1 MQIHTVDLLIL
12 VAYFGVIVALGF
24 WFSRKNTSTDNYF
37 LGGRSLPGWLLGV
50 SLISSIMSSMTFIAG
65 PADSF
70 KTAWF
75 RTVQHL
81 AVPLGGLLAA
91 WVFVPFFRRGTVN
104 SAYGY
109 LKERFGSSVSVYA
122 AGAFMVMQ
130 IMRASMIMYL
140 LAIILQSMTGVRY
153 EWCLIIGVMVSG
165 IYTVK
170 GGLKAVVYLDVIQ
183 TGVLLLGAF
192 LLLGIIFAGVNG
204 GIGGVFSE
212 AWASN
217 KLSFWDINNQ
227 TGEFGPTSWRFSF
240 SEKTVTTFF
249 FVGILSFLI
258 GCLDQINVQRW
269 CAAKSAREARKSIL
283 ILGFGALPIWI
294 AFKFIGTALFVY
306 FKENPDPVAAA
317 ILAGDGTYKAEMIVP
332 HFIVTYLPMGIAG
345 LVVAGAMAAA
355 MGSLSASI
363 SSSGMVWVGDIYKKY
378 IKKNADDRHYLRV
391 GKIASACV
399 TVCILVSA
407 MLVHMA
413 NTSTLADLHTS
424 AVAVLGGSVPG
435 LFFLG
440 MFTRRGNKYGAWVG
454 IAVAMSY
461 TLYMLLGQFGALPTG
476 WRLPIHIY
484 YLAFF
489 GNMIVL
495 GVGYLASHVLRH
507 KNANLKNLTIWDQ
520 DKTPLV

>member
-37 LGGRSLPGWLLGV
+37 LGGRSMPGWLLGV

-81 AVPLGGLLAA
+81 AVPLGGMLAA
-91 WVFVPFFRRGTVN
+91 WVFVPFFRRGTIS
-104 SAYGY
+104 SAYEY
-109 LKERFGSSVSVYA
+109 LNKRFGASISVYA

-153 EWCLIIGVMVSG
+153 EWCLIIGVAVSG

-170 GGLKAVVYLDVIQ
+170 GGLRAVVYLDVVQ
-183 TGVLLLGAF
+183 TGLLLLGAF
-192 LLLGIIFAGVNG
+192 LLLGIIFAGVKG
-204 GIGGVFSE
+204 GIPGVFGE
-212 AWASN
+212 AWAAN
-217 KLSFWDINNQ
+217 KLSFWDIDNQ
-227 TGEFGPTSWRFSF
+227 TGRFGPTSWRWSF

-283 ILGFGALPIWI
+283 VLGFGALPVWF

-306 FKENPDPVAAA
+306 FSHNPDPVASA
-317 ILAGDGTYKAEMIVP
+317 ILAGDGAYKAEMIVP
-332 HFIVTYLPMGIAG
+332 HFIVTYLPVGIAG
-345 LVVAGAMAAA
+345 LVIAGAMAAA
-355 MGSLSASI
+355 MGSLSACI

-378 IKKNADDRHYLRV
+378 IKKTGDDRHYLLV
-391 GKIASACV
+391 GKLASGAV
-399 TVCILVSA
+399 TMCILVSA
-407 MLVHMA
+407 MLVHTA

-440 MFTRRGNKYGAWVG
+440 MFTRRGNKYGAWAG
-454 IAVAMSY
+454 IAAAMCY
-461 TLYMLLGQFGALPTG
+461 TLYMLLGQVGALPAG

-495 GVGYLASHVLRH
+495 GAGYLVSRLTRRRTAD
-507 KNANLKNLTIWDQ
+507 LKNLTVWDQ
-520 DKTPLV
+520 EKTPLV